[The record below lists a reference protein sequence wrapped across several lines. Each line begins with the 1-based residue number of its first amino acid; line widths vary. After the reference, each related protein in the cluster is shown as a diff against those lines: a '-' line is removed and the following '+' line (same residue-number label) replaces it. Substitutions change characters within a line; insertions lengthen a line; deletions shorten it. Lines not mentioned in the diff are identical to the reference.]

1 MTEASF
7 HPDDRREETD
17 DELVA
22 YLDGELTAEQSQ
34 KIELRLA
41 SDPGYR
47 ERLRELERTWDLLDE
62 LPTGEPTESFT
73 RSTIELVLSE
83 DVQLQRKKQRK
94 TWTVPLRLLAFS
106 ALPLALFGGA
116 YSVTRSLQNQPYQEL
131 LSDLPVIENV
141 DLFNKVDD
149 IRFLELLDQEG
160 LFGDG
165 MGGSNQ

>member
-1 MTEASF
+1 MTEVPF

-73 RSTIELVLSE
+73 RITIELVLSE

-94 TWTVPLRLLAFS
+94 AWT
-106 ALPLALFGGA
+106 
-116 YSVTRSLQNQPYQEL
+116 
-131 LSDLPVIENV
+131 
-141 DLFNKVDD
+141 
-149 IRFLELLDQEG
+149 
-160 LFGDG
+160 
-165 MGGSNQ
+165 